1 MVQQV
6 FIKYKGLLYNTRK
19 SRRKLKK
26 FKSDINEIAK
36 ERNISEGKKS
46 AIKVIQTLYKSRE
59 KFTKLFKDYSIT
71 VSEAKHKKKFGE
83 GLNILTTKHLVSSK
97 KVYNNIMSSIKV
109 KYKNGYYIYEI

>member
-46 AIKVIQTLYKSRE
+46 AIKVTLYKSRE

-71 VSEAKHKKKFGE
+71 VSEAKYKKKFGE

>member
-46 AIKVIQTLYKSRE
+46 ATKVIQTLYKSRE

-71 VSEAKHKKKFGE
+71 VSEAKYKKKFGE